1 MTQIYD
7 ASPKEL
13 AAMAQCYLKEGILS
27 RASYCYE
34 RLMYLGRLRRTGYLR
49 LALVYTKQG
58 KDNAA
63 QRIIERYKTI
73 YKSI

>member
-1 MTQIYD
+1 
-7 ASPKEL
+7 
-13 AAMAQCYLKEGILS
+13 MAQCYLKEGILS

-34 RLMYLGRLRRTGYLR
+34 RMMYIGRLRRTGYLR

-63 QRIIERYKTI
+63 ERILFRYKAI
-73 YKSI
+73 YKH

>member
-13 AAMAQCYLKEGILS
+13 EAMAQRYLRDGILS
-27 RASYCYE
+27 RATYCYE
-34 RLMYLGRLRRTGYLR
+34 RMMYIGCLRRTSYLR
-49 LALVYTKQG
+49 LALVYTKQR

-63 QRIIERYKTI
+63 ERVLSRYRAI
-73 YKSI
+73 YKY

>member
-13 AAMAQCYLKEGILS
+13 AEMAQRYLRNGMLS
-27 RASYCYE
+27 RAIYCYE
-34 RLMYLGRLRRTGYLR
+34 RLMYLGCLRRTGYLR

-63 QRIIERYKTI
+63 ERVLNRYRAI
-73 YKSI
+73 YKY

>member
-13 AAMAQCYLKEGILS
+13 EAMAQRYLRDGIIS
-27 RASYCYE
+27 RATYCYE
-34 RLMYLGRLRRTGYLR
+34 RLMYIGCLRKTSYLR
-49 LALVYTKQG
+49 LALVYTKQR

-63 QRIIERYKTI
+63 ERVLSRYRAI
-73 YKSI
+73 YKY

>member
-1 MTQIYD
+1 MVQIYE

-13 AAMAQCYLKEGILS
+13 KSMAQQYYSDGILS
-27 RASYCYE
+27 RAIQCYE
-34 RLMYLGRLRRTGYLR
+34 RLLYLGSLHRTGYLR

-63 QRIIERYKTI
+63 ERVLSRYCAI
-73 YKSI
+73 YKQ

>member
-1 MTQIYD
+1 
-7 ASPKEL
+7 
-13 AAMAQCYLKEGILS
+13 MAQCYFEEGILS

-34 RLMYLGRLRRTGYLR
+34 RLLFLGKLRKMGYLR

-63 QRIIERYKTI
+63 ERVLNRYRAI
-73 YKSI
+73 YKY

>member
-1 MTQIYD
+1 
-7 ASPKEL
+7 
-13 AAMAQCYLKEGILS
+13 MAQCYLKEGILS

-34 RLMYLGRLRRTGYLR
+34 RLMYLGCLHRTGYLR

-63 QRIIERYKTI
+63 ERILCRYKAI
-73 YKSI
+73 YKH

>member
-1 MTQIYD
+1 
-7 ASPKEL
+7 
-13 AAMAQCYLKEGILS
+13 MAQCYLKEGILS

-34 RLMYLGRLRRTGYLR
+34 RLMCLGCLRRTGYLR

-63 QRIIERYKTI
+63 ERILCRYKTI
-73 YKSI
+73 YKH

>member
-1 MTQIYD
+1 
-7 ASPKEL
+7 
-13 AAMAQCYLKEGILS
+13 MAQCYLKEGILS

-63 QRIIERYKTI
+63 ERILCRYKAI
-73 YKSI
+73 YKH

>member
-1 MTQIYD
+1 
-7 ASPKEL
+7 
-13 AAMAQCYLKEGILS
+13 MAQCYLKEGIVS

-63 QRIIERYKTI
+63 ERVLNRYRAI
-73 YKSI
+73 YKH

>member
-7 ASPKEL
+7 ASPKKL
-13 AAMAQCYLKEGILS
+13 AAMAQYYLKEGILS
-27 RASYCYE
+27 MASYCYE
-34 RLMYLGRLRRTGYLR
+34 RQMYLGRLRRTGYLR

-63 QRIIERYKTI
+63 ERVLNRYCTI
-73 YKSI
+73 YKY

>member
-1 MTQIYD
+1 MVQIYE

-13 AAMAQCYLKEGILS
+13 KSMAQQYYSDGILS
-27 RASYCYE
+27 RVIQCYK
-34 RLMYLGRLRRTGYLR
+34 RLLYLGSLHRTGYLR

-63 QRIIERYKTI
+63 ERVLNRCRAI
-73 YKSI
+73 YKQ

>member
-1 MTQIYD
+1 
-7 ASPKEL
+7 
-13 AAMAQCYLKEGILS
+13 MAQCYFKEGILS

-34 RLMYLGRLRRTGYLR
+34 RLLFLGKLRRTGYLR

-63 QRIIERYKTI
+63 ERILCRYKAI
-73 YKSI
+73 YKH

>member
-1 MTQIYD
+1 
-7 ASPKEL
+7 
-13 AAMAQCYLKEGILS
+13 MAQCYLKEGILS

-34 RLMYLGRLRRTGYLR
+34 RMMYLGRLRRTGYLR

-63 QRIIERYKTI
+63 ERIIERYKTI
-73 YKSI
+73 YKLI

>member
-1 MTQIYD
+1 
-7 ASPKEL
+7 
-13 AAMAQCYLKEGILS
+13 MAQCYLKEGILS

-34 RLMYLGRLRRTGYLR
+34 RMMYLGRLRRTGYLR

-63 QRIIERYKTI
+63 ERVLNRYRAI
-73 YKSI
+73 YKH

>member
-7 ASPKEL
+7 ASPKKL
-13 AAMAQCYLKEGILS
+13 AAMAQYYLKEGILS

-34 RLMYLGRLRRTGYLR
+34 RMMYLGRLRRTGYLR

-63 QRIIERYKTI
+63 ERVLNRYRAI
-73 YKSI
+73 YKY

>member
-1 MTQIYD
+1 MVQIYE

-13 AAMAQCYLKEGILS
+13 KSMAQQYYSDGILS
-27 RASYCYE
+27 RVTQFYE
-34 RLMYLGRLRRTGYLR
+34 RLLYLGSLHRIDYLR

-63 QRIIERYKTI
+63 ERVLNRYRAI
-73 YKSI
+73 YKQ

>member
-1 MTQIYD
+1 MVQIYE

-13 AAMAQCYLKEGILS
+13 KFMAQQYYSDGILS
-27 RASYCYE
+27 RVIQCYK
-34 RLMYLGRLRRTGYLR
+34 RLLYLGSLHRIDYLR

-63 QRIIERYKTI
+63 ERVLNRYRAI
-73 YKSI
+73 YKQ

>member
-1 MTQIYD
+1 
-7 ASPKEL
+7 
-13 AAMAQCYLKEGILS
+13 MAQCNLKEGILS

-34 RLMYLGRLRRTGYLR
+34 RMMYLGRLRRTGYLR

-63 QRIIERYKTI
+63 ERVLNRYCTI
-73 YKSI
+73 YKY